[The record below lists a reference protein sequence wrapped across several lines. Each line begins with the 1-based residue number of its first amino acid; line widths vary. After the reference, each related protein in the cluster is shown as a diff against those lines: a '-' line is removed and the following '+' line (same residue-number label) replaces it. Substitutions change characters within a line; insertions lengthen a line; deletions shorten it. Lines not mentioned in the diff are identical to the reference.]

1 MMYAYLV
8 LQLCLLGLALFGYFQ
23 VKSFLRAHNA
33 ISSPA
38 HLNNFKSLVRTNM
51 YGALVY
57 LVLGIPTVLM
67 SVYFGFVYGFMGAL
81 AVIAVNTPQ
90 LLFSRHLR
98 GLEERARRLSCS
110 SELDHEFKLVSE
122 AWFKKALPNF

>member
-23 VKSFLRAHNA
+23 VKDFLRAHSA

-38 HLNNFKSLVRTNM
+38 HLSNFKSLVRINM
-51 YGALVY
+51 YGALIY

-67 SVYFGFVYGFMGAL
+67 SMYFGYVYGIFGILVVL
-81 AVIAVNTPQ
+81 AVNIPQ
-90 LLFSRHLR
+90 LLFSKHLR
-98 GLEERARRLSCS
+98 GLEEQARRLSCS
-110 SELDHEFKLVSE
+110 SELDHEFRMVSE